1 MAASRADKIEI
12 FKLFLA
18 EERVDV
24 NLVSP
29 KDNIS
34 VLMCSL
40 WNFNEEAARLLL
52 KEPRV
57 NVNWMNSKGM
67 SALHVVAAAEKN
79 HVKMFELLLSHP
91 RVDVNCNQS
100 PIFTTVL
107 HVAAAKNNPEV
118 VKLILDDPRFTSAN
132 ALTGQVIVIITVIII
147 FIAIIIAISVII
159 VIINVLP

>member
-24 NLVSP
+24 NLVSS
-29 KDNIS
+29 KDDIS

-79 HVKMFELLLSHP
+79 HQALVSSPKSGCELQPVSDFHNGAS
-91 RVDVNCNQS
+91 RCGGKKQS
-100 PIFTTVL
+100 RGGEADF
-107 HVAAAKNNPEV
+107 
-118 VKLILDDPRFTSAN
+118 
-132 ALTGQVIVIITVIII
+132 G
-147 FIAIIIAISVII
+147 
-159 VIINVLP
+159 